1 MADTINIALA
11 GNPNCGK
18 TTLFNELT
26 GSNGYVGN
34 WPGVTVEKK
43 EATWKKDKN
52 VLFTDLP
59 GIYSMSPYSPE
70 EVVSRDFVINE
81 KPDAVINLI
90 DVTNIE
96 RNLYLATQ
104 ILEAGRP
111 VVIGLNMCDLLKE
124 RGDVINTTPL
134 SERLGV
140 DVLEVSALRNTNITE
155 LVNAAIAVGKQ
166 NKVSQGIKLFSPE
179 VESALEAIASEI
191 EADVE
196 PQTLRWYSIKLFERD
211 AEAIKPLNL
220 SEERLAKIE
229 AHIARVEEARD
240 DDSESII
247 TSDRYEWITTIM
259 KECVTKAPAKLT
271 ISQKIDKVVT
281 SRLLGIPIFIA
292 VMSFMYWFALVAV
305 GTPATDWVNDK
316 LFDEG
321 FFVSAA
327 GSNAYT
333 EAKDAWDAEHYG
345 DKVDGFIAAAEEA
358 GVDTEGV
365 ADAVAAKDTEAI
377 NKFAAAAKEAGVVAK
392 DVPIHD
398 GDGNLVDAND
408 EPVTKLDAEGMP
420 ADKSVQLQTIEK
432 IDADDFVTAAAAS
445 AEEPAAED
453 FEGYVPSIPAAV
465 ETWLNGA
472 GASPMVV
479 SLVKD
484 GIVGGVGAVLGFIP
498 QMFVLFVLL
507 CFLEDCGYMSRVAFV
522 MDRVFRRF
530 GLSGK
535 SFIPMLVSSG
545 CGVPGVLATKTIE
558 NENDRRMT
566 AMLTT
571 MIPCGAKQP
580 IIALVMGVLLGGS
593 KAWWIAPMFY
603 FLGLLSIIVSA
614 IMLKKTKPFAGEPAP
629 FVMELPD
636 YHFPALKSWWLHVWE
651 RVSAYIKKAGTII
664 FLAAVGIWVLSRF
677 GWANWDGGSGAFG
690 FLEGME
696 GAPKEYMDHSLLA
709 AVGSWVGTI
718 FIPLGNN
725 SWQAASASISALIAK
740 ENLVSTF
747 GALYGLGDAGENSV
761 SMWNGFA
768 NMFTF
773 GGTLHLGAML
783 AFVAFNMLNAPCF
796 AAMGTIRKQMDDPK
810 WFWFAIG
817 YECGFGWVVGM
828 IIYQLYD
835 WFTFGHFGLWT
846 VIALIALGGML
857 FQLFR
862 PMPKWDKADE
872 KILDKL
878 A

>member
-43 EATWKKDKN
+43 EATWKKNKS

-59 GIYSMSPYSPE
+59 GIYSLSPYSPE

-81 KPDAVINLI
+81 KPDAIIDLI

-124 RGDVINTTPL
+124 RGDVINTSLL

-140 DVLEVSALRNTNITE
+140 EVLEVSALRNTNITE
-155 LVNAAIAVGKQ
+155 LVEAAIAAGKQ
-166 NKVSQGIKLFSPE
+166 GKISQGIKLFTPE

-191 EADVE
+191 KSDVE
-196 PQTLRWYSIKLFERD
+196 PNTLRWYAIKLFERD
-211 AEAIKPLNL
+211 AEAIKPLGL
-220 SEERLAKIE
+220 SDERLAKIE
-229 AHIARVEEARD
+229 TLITSVEEARD
-240 DDSESII
+240 DDAESII
-247 TSDRYEWITTIM
+247 TSDRYEWISSVM
-259 KECVTKAPAKLT
+259 EECVVKAPAQLT
-271 ISQKIDKVVT
+271 TSQKIDKVIT

-292 VMSFMYWFALVAV
+292 VMTFMYWFALVAV
-305 GTPATDWVNDK
+305 GTPATDWVNDN
-316 LFDEG
+316 LFGDG
-321 FFVSAA
+321 FFISAS

-333 EAKDAWDAEHYG
+333 EAKEAWDGEFYA
-345 DKVDGFIAAAEEA
+345 DKVEGFIAAAQEA
-358 GVDTEGV
+358 GIDTEGI
-365 ADAVAAKDTEAI
+365 ADAVAEKDTEAVS
-377 NKFAAAAKEAGVVAK
+377 KFATEAKEAGVVAK
-392 DVPIHD
+392 DIPIHNE
-398 GDGNLVDAND
+398 DGNLVDVND
-408 EPVTKLDAEGMP
+408 EVVTKLDAEGMP
-420 ADKSVQLQTIEK
+420 ADKSIELQTIAK
-432 IDADDFVTAAAAS
+432 IDADDFVAAAAGS

-453 FEGYVPSIPAAV
+453 FEGFVPSIPGAV
-465 ETWLNGA
+465 EAWLTNS
-472 GASPMVV
+472 GASPLVI
-479 SLVKD
+479 SLVIE
-484 GIVGGVGAVLGFIP
+484 GVIGGVGAVLGFIP

-535 SFIPMLVSSG
+535 SFIPMLVSAG

-566 AMLTT
+566 AMLAT

-593 KAWWIAPMFY
+593 DAWWIAPMFY
-603 FLGLLSIIVSA
+603 FLGLLSIILSA
-614 IMLKKTKPFAGEPAP
+614 IMLKKTKPFAGDPAP

-651 RVSAYIKKAGTII
+651 RVSAYVKKAGTII
-664 FLAAVGIWVLSRF
+664 FMAAVGIWVLSRF
-677 GWANWDGGSGAFG
+677 GWANWDGGNGGFG
-690 FLEGME
+690 FLEAMA
-696 GAPKEYMDHSLLA
+696 GAPEEYMDYSLLA

-718 FIPLGNN
+718 FIPLGND
-725 SWQAASASISALIAK
+725 SWQAAAASISALIAK

-761 SMWNGFA
+761 TMWNGFA

-796 AAMGTIRKQMDDPK
+796 AAMGTIRKQMDDAK

-828 IIYQLYD
+828 IIYQLYEL
-835 WFTFGHFGLWT
+835 FVFGHFGLWT
-846 VIALIALGGML
+846 VIALVALGAMF

-862 PMPKWDKADE
+862 PIPKWDKADE
-872 KILDKL
+872 KILEKL